1 MNSSTSFA
9 LFLALAAP
17 VIGLASC
24 SSPGVAFSGA
34 GGSTSAESS
43 SSESVGGF
51 TSASSSSGA
60 EPMICPGAIPL
71 PANDPCTPSAACMAK
86 IDQCLPLHDN
96 ADAPAFGLRMA
107 GLTFTAPASLTKG
120 LINSVIANSMT
131 LNQPACNLNGA
142 GTFSWLLAFD
152 TVAGTLKTGGAMPA
166 ADPALGYSF
175 VDQDYPVLG
184 GKLHVGP
191 VTLTA
196 PLDPGCQ
203 ASSSAADLNLPIYLD
218 QGASDQ
224 MLIPL
229 RQARFVKLSISGHHN
244 CIGKYNA
251 KGLDPST
258 GCVADDQNPI
268 FLPGGQIVG
277 LINLDQAD
285 SVIID
290 ALGQSLCVVL
300 SGDAATY
307 GNGGTPARCKRTGGK
322 IVFKGDWC
330 TATNAAASAGC
341 SDAVNFAGDFAA
353 SGVLIE

>member
-1 MNSSTSFA
+1 MNSSPSFA
-9 LFLALAAP
+9 LFIALAAP

-24 SSPGVAFSGA
+24 SSGGVAFGS
-34 GGSTSAESS
+34 GGSTSASS
-43 SSESVGGF
+43 SSESVGGLN
-51 TSASSSSGA
+51 SASSSSGA

-71 PANDPCTPSAACMAK
+71 PADGPCTPSAACMAK

-96 ADAPAFGLRMA
+96 ADAPVFGLRMA
-107 GLTFTAPASLTKG
+107 GLTFTAPPSLTKG
-120 LINSVIANSMT
+120 IITGVITNSVT
-131 LNQPACNLNGA
+131 LAQPECNLNGG

-152 TVAGTLKTGGAMPA
+152 TVAGTLKTGGAMPV
-166 ADPALGYSF
+166 ADPSLGYAF
-175 VDQDYPVLG
+175 VDQDFPILG

-196 PLDPGCQ
+196 TLDPGCQ

-224 MLIPL
+224 MLLPL

-251 KGLDPST
+251 KGLDPAS

-268 FLPGGQIVG
+268 FLPAGQVVG

-285 SVIID
+285 SMIVD
-290 ALGQSLCVVL
+290 AIGQSLCVIL
-300 SGDAATY
+300 SGDSATY
-307 GNGGTPARCKRTGGK
+307 GNGGTPARCKRTAGK

-341 SDAVNFAGDFAA
+341 NDAVYVAGDFAA
-353 SGVLIE
+353 SGVLIN